1 MYLGNCVSKLLET
14 MVFCAELQF
23 DINFMKS
30 RKNGLKLVPY
40 LLGNS
45 KFVPLMGIWLRDR
58 VV

>member
-1 MYLGNCVSKLLET
+1 MLSKLLET

-23 DINFMKS
+23 DINLMKS

-45 KFVPLMGIWLRDR
+45 KFMPLMGIWLEDH
-58 VV
+58 VI